1 MLWFRYVGSVT
12 TNTKQRIIA
21 ETKQAVALLIFSA
34 HFFLI
39 NILDWHMQL
48 IVQINE
54 YFYFYSVRC
63 LEVLRQQDCY
73 NVTESLQC
81 IHDVKIMHDY
91 GY

>member
-1 MLWFRYVGSVT
+1 MAF
-12 TNTKQRIIA
+12 
-21 ETKQAVALLIFSA
+21 
-34 HFFLI
+34 
-39 NILDWHMQL
+39 DMQL
-48 IVQINE
+48 IVQING

-81 IHDVKIMHDY
+81 IHDVKIKYDY